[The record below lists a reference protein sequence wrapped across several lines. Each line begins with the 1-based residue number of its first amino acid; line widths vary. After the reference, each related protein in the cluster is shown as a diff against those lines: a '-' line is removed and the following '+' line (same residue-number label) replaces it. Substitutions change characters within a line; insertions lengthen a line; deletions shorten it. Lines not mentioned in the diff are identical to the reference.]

1 MLRNKH
7 IDLQLFAEGDPVTPI
22 IEIPAGKTFSEDY
35 VKTVREEAKE
45 NRIARKAAEQEVI
58 AIKAKFKSLI
68 GLKDTDDL
76 NDDALTKYQTRHQ
89 EEVANA
95 LKKANERLVLAE
107 IKSLEGY
114 DYKLVDR
121 LLNKATITVTDT
133 GEIKGLKEAV
143 TELEKEFPQIKKAAS
158 AAGGANPPTSGTK
171 TAQTDYEDA
180 VKASQQHPGDSSLM
194 QKVFLLKEKL
204 KK

>member
-1 MLRNKH
+1 MSEETNIEK
-7 IDLQLFAEGDPVTPI
+7 

-76 NDDALTKYQTRHQ
+76 NDDALTKYQSRQAEQLT
-89 EEVANA
+89 VAMQKSNA
-95 LKKANERLVLAE
+95 RLIQAE
-107 IKSLEGY
+107 IKSLDGY
-114 DYKLVDR
+114 DTKLIDR
-121 LLNKATITVTDT
+121 LLDKSKIKIDDDGNIT
-133 GEIKGLKEAV
+133 GLKEAV
-143 TELEKEFPQIKKAAS
+143 EALAVEFPQIKKAVS
-158 AAGGANPPTSGTK
+158 AVGGANPPTSGTK